1 MGQNNWRYDVDAS
14 AECYAL
20 EDIPQGAIVQQAAG
34 GREVY
39 DGTGTPYGIA
49 VYAAEKDQ
57 RVDVAIRGTID
68 VLVGAAITTAGDTV
82 FAGSDGRTAATGDC
96 AIGQATDARL
106 VTQAGT
112 TVCVNLN
119 IRELQTIP
127 SP

>member
-14 AECYAL
+14 ADCYAL
-20 EDIPQGAIVQQAAG
+20 EDIPQGAIVKQVAG

-49 VYAAEKDQ
+49 VYAAEKGQ

-68 VLVGAAITTAGDTV
+68 VLVGAAITAAGDTV
-82 FAGSDGRTAATGDC
+82 YAGSDGRTAASGDW

-106 VTQAGT
+106 STQTGSTVT
-112 TVCVNLN
+112 VNLN
-119 IRELQTIP
+119 IRELQANP
-127 SP
+127 

>member
-39 DGTGTPYGIA
+39 DGTGQPYGIA
-49 VYAAEKDQ
+49 VHGAAEGEA
-57 RVDVAIRGTID
+57 VDVAIRGTID
-68 VLVGAAITTAGDTV
+68 VLVGAAITSAGETV
-82 FAGSDGRTAATGDC
+82 YAGSNGRTAASGTW
-96 AIGQATDARL
+96 AIGQASDTRL
-106 VTQAGT
+106 VGQVGS

-119 IRELQTIP
+119 IRELP
-127 SP
+127 AED